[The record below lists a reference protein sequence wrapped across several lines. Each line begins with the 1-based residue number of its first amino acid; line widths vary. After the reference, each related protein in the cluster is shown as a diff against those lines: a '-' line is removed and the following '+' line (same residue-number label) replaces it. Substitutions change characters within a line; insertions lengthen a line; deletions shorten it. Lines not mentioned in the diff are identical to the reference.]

1 MFEDLRDAFREAV
14 DNFKRELNRDQV
26 PEAVDRLLAGMR
38 DEAAGAKA
46 RVKRLEDELAEI
58 RSRAEGEKDEEARC
72 RRREAMARRIGDEDT
87 ARVAGEYAAKHGR
100 RREVL
105 EEKAAAVAR
114 ELELGRA
121 EFDEM
126 LVRLKEA
133 RNRRASLSAAA
144 GRADARDA
152 MGGADDL
159 FSELDRMAERIA
171 DEDRRQD
178 AEESLDREVMD
189 TDADADDLRV
199 RMDRPPRPPVDVDA
213 RLEELKRRMGRDP

>member
-38 DEAAGAKA
+38 DEAADARA
-46 RVKRLEDELAEI
+46 RVKRLEDDLAET
-58 RSRAEGEKDEEARC
+58 RSRAGREKEEESTC
-72 RRREAMARRIGDEDT
+72 RRREALAKRIGDEDT
-87 ARVAGEYAAKHGR
+87 ARLAGEYAAKHGR

-105 EEKAAAVAR
+105 EGKVEALER

-126 LVRLKEA
+126 LARLKEA
-133 RNRRASLSAAA
+133 RERRASLSASA
-144 GRADARDA
+144 GRTGAREA
-152 MGGADDL
+152 LGGADDL

-171 DEDRRQD
+171 DEDRRQE
-178 AEESLDREVMD
+178 AAGSLDLDGAEGSSD
-189 TDADADDLRV
+189 GEDLRV
-199 RMDRPPRPPVDVDA
+199 RRDESPRPPLDVDA
-213 RLEELKRRMGRDP
+213 RLEELKRRMGRD